1 MERVCRCGVVALVLV
16 AVMAAGGCGKR
27 ATDRVMPFER
37 KPDAIADAKSLLQ
50 AYAAGQPVGSETMGF
65 DELVGKVAAADAAK
79 GKKFKDF
86 IGEVKKRGVADAAK
100 AKKLLAEF

>member
-1 MERVCRCGVVALVLV
+1 MERVCRRGLVVVALAALAV
-16 AVMAAGGCGKR
+16 AGCSKR

-37 KPDAIADAKSLLQ
+37 KPDPIADAKSLLQ
-50 AYAAGQPVGSETMGF
+50 AYAAGQPVGSESMGF
-65 DELVGKVAAADAAK
+65 EELVGKVEAADAAK

-86 IGEVKKRGVADAAK
+86 IGEVKKRGAADAAK

>member
-1 MERVCRCGVVALVLV
+1 MERVWRFGIVALALA
-16 AVMAAGGCGKR
+16 AVMASGCSKR

-50 AYAAGQPVGSETMGF
+50 AYAAGQPVGSESMGF

-86 IGEVKKRGVADAAK
+86 IGEVKKRGVADTAK

>member
-1 MERVCRCGVVALVLV
+1 MERVCRCGVVTLALAAVIV
-16 AVMAAGGCGKR
+16 AGCSKR

-37 KPDAIADAKSLLQ
+37 KPDAIADAKALLT
-50 AYAAGQPVGSETMGF
+50 AYAAGQAVGSEVMGF
-65 DELVGKVAAADAAK
+65 DDLIAKVEAADAAK

-86 IGEVKKRGVADAAK
+86 IGEVKKRGGADAAK

>member
-1 MERVCRCGVVALVLV
+1 MERVCRCGVVVLAL
-16 AVMAAGGCGKR
+16 AAFMASGCSKR

-37 KPDAIADAKSLLQ
+37 KTDAVADAKALLT
-50 AYAAGQPVGSETMGF
+50 AYAAGQSVGSEVMGF
-65 DELVGKVAAADAAK
+65 DDLIAKVEAADAAK

-86 IGEVKKRGVADAAK
+86 IGDVKKRKSVDVSK

>member
-1 MERVCRCGVVALVLV
+1 MEQVCRCGVVALALA
-16 AVMAAGGCGKR
+16 AVMAAGCGKR

-50 AYAAGQPVGSETMGF
+50 AYAAGQAVGSESMGF
-65 DELVGKVAAADAAK
+65 DELVGKVEAADAAK